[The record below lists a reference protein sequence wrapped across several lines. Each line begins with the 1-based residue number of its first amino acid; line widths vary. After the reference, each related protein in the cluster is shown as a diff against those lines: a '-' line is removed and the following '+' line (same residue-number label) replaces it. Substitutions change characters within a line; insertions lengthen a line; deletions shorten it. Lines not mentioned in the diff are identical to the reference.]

1 MKPLNINLFKPLFAI
16 LAVALACVCMWGCGD
31 MFREDGEKEFTGHY
45 IKGNAKVVGFIDDSL
60 VIVYDFQYWNQDLA
74 DGTQITGTGK
84 QRLRVFNYRVQE
96 DGPRWA
102 DTLDNMTEVYDY
114 VKGQLSDSAIWGGN
128 GRNTFSFWKLGEEP
142 VAYGVSINKEGC
154 DVDYSVRALRPWLN
168 GDIIALGE
176 ETINADGNSCQY
188 AILDTT
194 AKIITY
200 KRLDK
205 DLEWIKQC
213 DDVRAWDNDVYC
225 VILDDENANS
235 VVLKNEKD
243 TIPMPIKFAIGG
255 FWGDMLKLSGKLCSF
270 KNDIA
275 ECGDVIWYG
284 NEIKFYRN
292 NEVVVEY

>member
-1 MKPLNINLFKPLFAI
+1 M
-16 LAVALACVCMWGCGD
+16 
-31 MFREDGEKEFTGHY
+31 Y
-45 IKGNAKVVGFIDDSL
+45 
-60 VIVYDFQYWNQDLA
+60 
-74 DGTQITGTGK
+74 
-84 QRLRVFNYRVQE
+84 
-96 DGPRWA
+96 
-102 DTLDNMTEVYDY
+102 
-114 VKGQLSDSAIWGGN
+114 
-128 GRNTFSFWKLGEEP
+128 
-142 VAYGVSINKEGC
+142 
-154 DVDYSVRALRPWLN
+154 
-168 GDIIALGE
+168 
-176 ETINADGNSCQY
+176 CQY

-194 AKIITY
+194 AKTITY

-213 DDVRAWDNDVYC
+213 DDVRAWGNDVYC